1 MDFSVVPDFLAIGGL
16 VLVFASLLKRTRQ
29 TRLRYWLVGWIMLLV
44 HIVAQLVN
52 SNAGA
57 GAVADAALAVSLAM
71 LLLASVTF
79 IWAGNDMR
87 RAWSRDLLV
96 TLLATVPDVAFFVC
110 AAYGVESVPAYLGLT
125 AAGVLTTM
133 WVFRGGRRE
142 VEVRYRFWRLLG
154 IFVAYAIQAELAL
167 RGSIDQ
173 ALIWMLFWHYLA
185 VAFFFYRGA
194 PRLTVGVLFT
204 TLSFV
209 AWAAV
214 FPVAY
219 ALQVFLPTLQ
229 IENEVWNLPK
239 FLVATGMIFTLLEE
253 QMGLAEHA
261 SMHDALTGL
270 PNRRVFVLR
279 LEAVLAQA
287 RDAAGRFAVLVIDLD
302 DFKRIN
308 DTLGHAA
315 GDALLQSVA
324 KLLQANVR
332 GGDTLARLGGDEF
345 AAILPDVPDRA
356 TAERVIRKL
365 EKALEASTE
374 FQGRLFSIG
383 ASIGFSL
390 YPDDGV
396 DETRLYASA
405 DRAMY
410 ASKLAG
416 RQQQPAS
423 GVPEAGG

>member
-57 GAVADAALAVSLAM
+57 GVLADAALAASLSM
-71 LLLASVTF
+71 LLLASVAF

-87 RAWSRDLLV
+87 RAWSRDLSV
-96 TLLATVPDVAFFVC
+96 TLLATAPDVAFFVC
-110 AAYGVESVPAYLGLT
+110 AVYGVESVAAYLGLT

-133 WVFRGGRRE
+133 WMFRGGRRE
-142 VEVRYRFWRLLG
+142 VEVRYRFWRLFG
-154 IFVAYAIQAELAL
+154 IFAAYVIQAELAL
-167 RGSIDQ
+167 RGSIDM

-194 PRLTVGVLFT
+194 PRPTVGVLFT

-214 FPVAY
+214 FPAAY
-219 ALQVFLPTLQ
+219 ALQMFLPAVQL
-229 IENEVWNLPK
+229 ENEVWNLPK

-270 PNRRVFVLR
+270 PNRREFVLR
-279 LEAVLAQA
+279 LEAALARA
-287 RDAAGRFAVLVIDLD
+287 RDATGRFAVLVIDLD

-308 DTLGHAA
+308 DSHGHAA

-324 KLLQANVR
+324 KLLQANIR

-345 AAILPDVPDRA
+345 AAILPDVPDCA

-374 FQGRLFSIG
+374 FQGRLLSIG

-390 YPDDGV
+390 YPDDGI

-410 ASKLAG
+410 ESKLAG
-416 RQQQPAS
+416 RQPQPVS

>member
-44 HIVAQLVN
+44 HIVAQLVSN
-52 SNAGA
+52 NAGA
-57 GAVADAALAVSLAM
+57 GALADAALAVSMSM

-125 AAGVLTTM
+125 AVGALTTM
-133 WVFRGGRRE
+133 WMFRGGRRE
-142 VEVRYRFWRLLG
+142 VDVRYRFWRLFG

-194 PRLTVGVLFT
+194 PRPTVGVLFT

-279 LEAVLAQA
+279 LETALAQA

-345 AAILPDVPDRA
+345 AAILPDIPDRA

>member
-44 HIVAQLVN
+44 HIVAQLVSN
-52 SNAGA
+52 NAGA
-57 GAVADAALAVSLAM
+57 GALADAALAVSMSM

-125 AAGVLTTM
+125 AVGALTTM
-133 WVFRGGRRE
+133 WMFRGGRRE
-142 VEVRYRFWRLLG
+142 AEVRYRFWRLLG
-154 IFVAYAIQAELAL
+154 IFAAYAIQAELAL

-194 PRLTVGVLFT
+194 PRPTVGVLFT

-219 ALQVFLPTLQ
+219 ALQVLLPTLQ

-270 PNRRVFVLR
+270 PNRRVFVRR
-279 LEAVLAQA
+279 LEKALARA
-287 RDAAGRFAVLVIDLD
+287 RDASGRFAVLVIDLD

-345 AAILPDVPDRA
+345 AAILPDIPDRA

>member
-16 VLVFASLLKRTRQ
+16 VMVFASLLKRTRQ
-29 TRLRYWLVGWIMLLV
+29 TRLRYWLVGWILLLV

-57 GAVADAALAVSLAM
+57 GAVADAALAASLSM
-71 LLLASVTF
+71 LLLASVAF

-87 RAWSRDLLV
+87 LAWSRDLLV

-133 WVFRGGRRE
+133 WMFHGGRRE
-142 VEVRYRFWRLLG
+142 AEVRYRFWRLLG
-154 IFVAYAIQAELAL
+154 VFVAYAIQAELAL
-167 RGSIDQ
+167 RGSIDV

-194 PRLTVGVLFT
+194 PRPTVGVLFT

-219 ALQVFLPTLQ
+219 ALQMFLPAVQL
-229 IENEVWNLPK
+229 ENEVWNLPK

-253 QMGLAEHA
+253 QIGLAEHA

-270 PNRRVFVLR
+270 PNRRVFVHR
-279 LEAVLAQA
+279 LETALAQA
-287 RDAAGRFAVLVIDLD
+287 KIATGRFAVLVIDLD

-308 DTLGHAA
+308 DTLGHTA

-324 KLLQANVR
+324 ERLRANVR

-345 AAILPDVPDRA
+345 AAILPDIPDRA
-356 TAERVIRKL
+356 TAERVIHKL

-374 FQGRLFSIG
+374 FQGRLLTIS

-390 YPDDGV
+390 YPDDGL
-396 DETRLYASA
+396 DETRLYAIA

-410 ASKLAG
+410 ASKSAE
-416 RQQQPAS
+416 RS
-423 GVPEAGG
+423 HESESSVPEVGE

>member
-57 GAVADAALAVSLAM
+57 GVLADAALAVSMSM
-71 LLLASVTF
+71 LLLASVAF

-87 RAWSRDLLV
+87 RAWSRDLSV
-96 TLLATVPDVAFFVC
+96 TLLATAPDVAFFVC
-110 AAYGVESVPAYLGLT
+110 AVYGVESVAAYLGLT

-133 WVFRGGRRE
+133 WMFRGGRRE
-142 VEVRYRFWRLLG
+142 VEVRYRFWRLFG
-154 IFVAYAIQAELAL
+154 IFAAYVIQAELAL
-167 RGSIDQ
+167 RGSIDM

-194 PRLTVGVLFT
+194 PRPTVGVLFT

-219 ALQVFLPTLQ
+219 ALQVLLPALQ
-229 IENEVWNLPK
+229 MENEVWNLPK

-270 PNRRVFVLR
+270 PNRREFVLR
-279 LEAVLAQA
+279 LEAALARA
-287 RDAAGRFAVLVIDLD
+287 RDATGRFAVLVIDLD

-308 DTLGHAA
+308 DSHGHAA

-324 KLLQANVR
+324 KLLQANIR
-332 GGDTLARLGGDEF
+332 GDDTLARLGGDEF

-374 FQGRLFSIG
+374 FQGRLLSIG

-390 YPDDGV
+390 YPDDGI

-410 ASKLAG
+410 ESKLAG
-416 RQQQPAS
+416 RQPQPVP

>member
-16 VLVFASLLKRTRQ
+16 VLVFASLLRRTRQ

-57 GAVADAALAVSLAM
+57 GVLADAALAVSMSM
-71 LLLASVTF
+71 LLLASVAF

-87 RAWSRDLLV
+87 RAWSRDLSV
-96 TLLATVPDVAFFVC
+96 TLLATAPDVAFFVC
-110 AAYGVESVPAYLGLT
+110 AVYGVESVAAYLGLT

-133 WVFRGGRRE
+133 WMFRGGRRE
-142 VEVRYRFWRLLG
+142 VEVRYRFWRLFG
-154 IFVAYAIQAELAL
+154 IFAAYVIQAELAL
-167 RGSIDQ
+167 RGSIDM

-194 PRLTVGVLFT
+194 PRPTVGVLFT

-219 ALQVFLPTLQ
+219 ALQVLLPALQ
-229 IENEVWNLPK
+229 MENEVWNLPK

-270 PNRRVFVLR
+270 PNRREFVLR
-279 LEAVLAQA
+279 LEAALARA
-287 RDAAGRFAVLVIDLD
+287 RDATGRFAVLVIDLD

-308 DTLGHAA
+308 DSHGHAA

-324 KLLQANVR
+324 KLLQANIR
-332 GGDTLARLGGDEF
+332 GDDTLARLGGDEF

-374 FQGRLFSIG
+374 FQGRLLSIG

-390 YPDDGV
+390 YPDDGI

-410 ASKLAG
+410 ESKLAG
-416 RQQQPAS
+416 RQPQPVP

>member
-1 MDFSVVPDFLAIGGL
+1 MDFSVLPDFLAISAL
-16 VLVFASLLKRTRQ
+16 VMVFASLLKRTRQ
-29 TRLRYWLVGWIMLLV
+29 TRLRYWLVGWVMLLI
-44 HIVAQLVN
+44 HIGAQLMN
-52 SNAGA
+52 RNAGV
-57 GAVADAALAVSLAM
+57 GAAADAALAVSLSM
-71 LLLASVTF
+71 LLLASVAF
-79 IWAGNDMR
+79 IWAGSDR
-87 RAWSRDLLV
+87 RLAWSRDLSA
-96 TLLATVPDVAFFVC
+96 TLLATAPDVAFFVC
-110 AAYGVESVPAYLGLT
+110 AAYGLESVPVYLGLT
-125 AAGVLTTM
+125 ATGVLTAM
-133 WVFRGGRRE
+133 WMFRGGRRE
-142 VEVRYRFWRLLG
+142 ADARFRFWRRPA

-167 RGSIDQ
+167 RGLIDV

-194 PRLTVGVLFT
+194 PRSTVGVLFT
-204 TLSFV
+204 TLSFL

-219 ALQVFLPTLQ
+219 ALQVFLPALH

-253 QMGLAEHA
+253 QIGLAEHA

-270 PNRRVFVLR
+270 PNRRVFVHR
-279 LEAVLAQA
+279 LETALAQA
-287 RDAAGRFAVLVIDLD
+287 KIATGRFAVLVIDLD

-324 KLLQANVR
+324 ELLRANVR

-345 AAILPDVPDRA
+345 AAILPDIPGRA
-356 TAERVIRKL
+356 TAERVIHKL
-365 EKALEASTE
+365 EKALEATTE
-374 FQGRLFSIG
+374 FQGRLLTIS

-390 YPDDGV
+390 YPDDGL

-410 ASKLAG
+410 ANKLAG
-416 RQQQPAS
+416 RS
-423 GVPEAGG
+423 HDSESNVPEVGG